1 MTDERTL
8 FQKIMDG
15 DIPGDIVHEDEH
27 CFAIKDIHPK
37 APVHLLVIPR
47 KPIPT
52 VADLAP
58 EDEPLMGHLI
68 FVAKKLAE
76 EFECEGYRLQFNV
89 GKRGGQEVFHIHLHM
104 MGWPA

>member
-15 DIPGDIVHEDEH
+15 EIPGEFVHQDEQ
-27 CFAIKDIHPK
+27 CVAIKDIHPK
-37 APVHLLVIPR
+37 APIHFLVIPR

-52 VADLAP
+52 IANLQP
-58 EDEPLMGHLI
+58 EDEPLMGHMI

-76 EFECEGYRLQFNV
+76 QHGCEGYRLQFNV
-89 GKRGGQEVFHIHLHM
+89 GKRGGQEVFHIHLHL
-104 MGWPA
+104 MGWV